1 MRGPSEREGEPNP
14 PTVTRAAR
22 TRCRVLSLSPGPRVL
37 PCRRHTIEGSTEQ
50 WYECTEPSA
59 LDPTINCMLAPEWM
73 GLEEGTWLCTDAL
86 KSEDKLKVASYSEN
100 SY

>member
-1 MRGPSEREGEPNP
+1 MHHAPTHRPNP
-14 PTVTRAAR
+14 RPTLVSFHAA
-22 TRCRVLSLSPGPRVL
+22 PP
-37 PCRRHTIEGSTEQ
+37 PCRRHTIDGHAEQ

-86 KSEDKLKVASYSEN
+86 KSDDKLDVKSYGDN